1 MRGAG
6 EACPPPRFVEKTLNI
21 FVEET
26 LLKIVKETL
35 NIFVEETP
43 LKIAT
48 FRLSWLSSKACL
60 SPPCLIS
67 RILKH
72 SKIRLSRVQFVLLS
86 FTWFIDR
93 ASW

>member
-6 EACPPPRFVEKTLNI
+6 GARRPPRFVEETLNI
-21 FVEET
+21 LVEETPLKIVEET
-26 LLKIVKETL
+26 LL

-48 FRLSWLSSKACL
+48 SRLNRLSSKACL
-60 SPPCLIS
+60 SPAPCLIS

-72 SKIRLSRVQFVLLS
+72 SKIRISLEFYSSRAIIVYSSIV
-86 FTWFIDR
+86 
-93 ASW
+93 

>member
-6 EACPPPRFVEKTLNI
+6 GARRPPRFVEEILNI

-26 LLKIVKETL
+26 LLKIATSRL
-35 NIFVEETP
+35 N
-43 LKIAT
+43 
-48 FRLSWLSSKACL
+48 RLSSKACL
-60 SPPCLIS
+60 SPLCLIS
-67 RILKH
+67 RILKQC
-72 SKIRLSRVQFVLLS
+72 KIRLSLELYSSRSLAQFVLLS